1 MKKLTILVL
10 LLLMLSLL
18 SVTIVNA
25 SESGACALEVSLINQ
40 DPYPA
45 APGSY
50 VKLVLQIA
58 GVENPNCNGAKIKF
72 FPAYPFS
79 LDSSQESLK
88 VLTSGST
95 FISNYNNNW
104 MVAYNV
110 RVDKDAIEGE
120 SNVVIYYSDGNQE
133 PTIKKEFVIDIEDT
147 RTSFDAVIQDVSESE
162 VSIAIANVGKYD
174 ANSVIVR
181 IPEQDDFKTLKTN
194 GQMVG
199 NLESGDYT
207 LASFELTKN
216 KAKESPNKDLMS
228 TEQTNLKFEIHYTD
242 SIGERRIIQ
251 MELPLKANYFF
262 SSAEASSQIMP
273 GAKGFAM
280 KGAIPESTP
289 WWHYGLIVL
298 AVILVLWVVRRKSP
312 ALANLFRSKKNKKAA
327 KDSVPDWTKK

>member
-1 MKKLTILVL
+1 MRKLTILVL
-10 LLLMLSLL
+10 LSLMLSLL
-18 SVTIVNA
+18 SITMVNA
-25 SESGACALEVSLINQ
+25 SESGACDLEVSLINQ
-40 DPYPA
+40 EPYPA

-50 VKLVLQIA
+50 VKLVFQVA
-58 GVENPNCNGAKIKF
+58 GVENPTCNGANIKF
-72 FPAYPFS
+72 VPIYPFS
-79 LDSSQESLK
+79 LDSNQESLK

-120 SNVVIYYSDGNQE
+120 SNVVIYYSDGNQD
-133 PTIKKEFVIDIEDT
+133 PTIKKEFIIDIEDT

-207 LASFELTKN
+207 LASFELTRN
-216 KAKESPNKDLMS
+216 KVKESLNKEVMS
-228 TEQTNLKFEIHYTD
+228 TEPTNLKFEIHYTD
-242 SIGERRIIQ
+242 SIGERRIIN
-251 MELPLKANYFF
+251 MELPLMANYFV
-262 SSAEASSQIMP
+262 SSTEASSQIMP
-273 GAKGFAM
+273 GAKGLAM
-280 KGAIPESTP
+280 RNATSESTP

-298 AVILVLWVVRRKSP
+298 AILLVGWVIRRKSP
-312 ALANLFRSKKNKKAA
+312 ALANLFKRCKNKKAP
-327 KDSVPDWTKK
+327 KDSVPEWTKK